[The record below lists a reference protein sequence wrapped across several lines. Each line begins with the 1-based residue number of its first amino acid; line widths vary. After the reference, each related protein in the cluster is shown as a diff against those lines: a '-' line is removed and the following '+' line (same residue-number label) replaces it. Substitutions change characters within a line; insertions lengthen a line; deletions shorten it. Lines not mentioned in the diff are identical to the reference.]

1 MWCASCQDDVAA
13 EISED
18 GQVLKCT
25 TCGESIRQVFA
36 PSLHP
41 ETKSARDLLKKW
53 AEEQQQLVGDR
64 QPLPSEAPSEEPQQ
78 ETSPATSPVID
89 IAASDQVAS
98 DQAASSQ
105 SPSSESPSSESP
117 SSQSPSSENTSS
129 ENASLPEASSKLNEE
144 EPVVEQV
151 AEPIQ
156 NEKKKP
162 KFRIDAAH
170 SPTLRKFPE
179 APSPPAAQ
187 PPVNQPPAAPQDL
200 VKSEVVENVIG
211 DDHETEFQDDD
222 EDVED
227 RIPFTHEQAQSTESQ
242 REHYSHS
249 AHVQAPAPHFDVVA
263 AAKQSKSRPGRSEV
277 IWGQL
282 MAYAGV
288 GVLTVGTI
296 LVLWGYFGMVEQYA
310 STGWLLSTAGQ
321 MLLLLGIVTLVSGG
335 MQQTTHEV
343 TERIEYLGGRM
354 IRIEQST
361 DQLLKGPHLGKKT
374 RRQKESEFGDEKS
387 STS

>member
-1 MWCASCQDDVAA
+1 MWCANCQDDVAA

-18 GQVLKCT
+18 GQILKCT

-53 AEEQQQLVGDR
+53 AEEQQQVVGD
-64 QPLPSEAPSEEPQQ
+64 QQ
-78 ETSPATSPVID
+78 LGDQVTNSETSPSEDVSEPDKAPVE
-89 IAASDQVAS
+89 AVRNE
-98 DQAASSQ
+98 
-105 SPSSESPSSESP
+105 PG
-117 SSQSPSSENTSS
+117 ENQ
-129 ENASLPEASSKLNEE
+129 E
-144 EPVVEQV
+144 
-151 AEPIQ
+151 
-156 NEKKKP
+156 EKKPVEDDKQRP
-162 KFRIDAAH
+162 VFRIDAAH
-170 SPTLRKFPE
+170 DSPHRPTPE
-179 APSPPAAQ
+179 KSLPPFDDGE
-187 PPVNQPPAAPQDL
+187 PVRENPL
-200 VKSEVVENVIG
+200 VNEVVEAAN
-211 DDHETEFQDDD
+211 HETAAHD
-222 EDVED
+222 DVELS
-227 RIPFTHEQAQSTESQ
+227 STEAQ
-242 REHYSHS
+242 PIPMFENRREHYSHS
-249 AHVQAPAPHFDVVA
+249 AHVQAPPPHFDVA
-263 AAKQSKSRPGRSEV
+263 AASQHAKTRPGRSEV

-288 GVLTVGTI
+288 GVLTVGTV

-361 DQLLKGPHLGKKT
+361 DQLLKGPHIGKS
-374 RRQKESEFGDEKS
+374 RHRQQGSELSDEEQ
-387 STS
+387 STV